1 MPEIKTRKDL
11 KNPMISVIMPTFN
24 EAGNLPELIKRTEK
38 TLKKDFE
45 IIVVDDNSPDGT
57 SEVVK
62 MMQKER
68 PWLRLVTRTVERGL
82 PTAIKRGIKEARG
95 EVVAWLDCGL
105 DMPPEKIVEM
115 MTNLPDWDIVV
126 GSTFVKGARD
136 DRGSITSVFSRV
148 INLLC
153 QLILDP
159 SVTDFTSGFLV
170 AKKKAVENTVFDGT
184 HFIGLLYRAKKQ
196 GYKIKEIPYKLE
208 PRHYGES
215 KIHNPWLYFKT
226 GLVYLK
232 TIFLLKCGL

>member
-170 AKKKAVENTVFDGT
+170 AKKQLRIPFLTV
-184 HFIGLLYRAKKQ
+184 L
-196 GYKIKEIPYKLE
+196 
-208 PRHYGES
+208 
-215 KIHNPWLYFKT
+215 T
-226 GLVYLK
+226 GLTLLVFCTGPKNKAIKLK
-232 TIFLLKCGL
+232 KFPISLNLDTTANQKSIILGYISKPDWSI